1 MNDKIGFRFYTRTLS
16 EDYRVFANDGS
27 ELLDYEEEFEPLLEK
42 AEIESDDDAGAVI
55 FTENGKIYLAAFGLR
70 TNRQDRV
77 GRTIRFSFCQIFH
90 ETRMNLAMNAFCRIA
105 DEWESTGE
113 AAGNLITETP
123 AMRKDWQG
131 KDKRGEDVRFE
142 NQKFVQWLMNKR
154 ANISAPEK
162 GSMLKF
168 FPDTGEVVS
177 VENDSEDETGES
189 YTYRWVI
196 GLLLAGL
203 VFVICVIWW
212 FTRQKEPQKSPVT
225 PPNSLE
231 LQSAQSE
238 GGLRKP
244 GESSNQSD
252 DRTVPDRK
260 ETGNGNGEHN
270 SFFDS
275 SSSMGNMGN
284 MGNTQ
289 NKTVARPEDPSRAQT
304 PRGEREGDEASGD

>member
-1 MNDKIGFRFYTRTLS
+1 M
-16 EDYRVFANDGS
+16 FANDGS
-27 ELLDYEEEFEPLLEK
+27 ELLDYEVEFEPLLEK
-42 AEIESDDDAGAVI
+42 AEIETDDDAGAVI

-203 VFVICVIWW
+203 VFVICVMVVYSAKGTAKIAGY
-212 FTRQKEPQKSPVT
+212 TAQLAGVAIGSIGRGLEEAGRVIESIGRQNSPR
-225 PPNSLE
+225 
-231 LQSAQSE
+231 QE
-238 GGLRKP
+238 G
-244 GESSNQSD
+244 
-252 DRTVPDRK
+252 DR
-260 ETGNGNGEHN
+260 
-270 SFFDS
+270 
-275 SSSMGNMGN
+275 
-284 MGNTQ
+284 
-289 NKTVARPEDPSRAQT
+289 
-304 PRGEREGDEASGD
+304 EREWRA